1 MQRFIAPGRGPGT
14 LQLPRPSSI
23 DRAEPGSQTSG
34 WRFGDYVSNFAD
46 QISADYK
53 NLILGEVI
61 CKGTST
67 LDSTHGGTIVLHM
80 LAGAHT
86 AVGIRSAD
94 MRARARIYA
103 VCEWAH
109 RAQNRASFQTSRGWS
124 PPYTYQRNAT
134 QVCAARGCLD
144 TLRGG
149 VNVAKPR
156 QQHHDLAV
164 NGYHARRSAQAKAG
178 PARADGGKS
187 RT

>member
-80 LAGAHT
+80 LAGART
-86 AVGIRSAD
+86 TVCIRSAD

-109 RAQNRASFQTSRGWS
+109 RAQNRTSFQTSPGWS
-124 PPYTYQRNAT
+124 PVYTYQQNAT
-134 QVCAARGCLD
+134 QVCATHGCLD
-144 TLRGG
+144 TLRGLFTHTH
-149 VNVAKPR
+149 PR
-156 QQHHDLAV
+156 WRLLRPAV
-164 NGYHARRSAQAKAG
+164 NG
-178 PARADGGKS
+178 
-187 RT
+187 

>member
-124 PPYTYQRNAT
+124 PLHTYQRNAT

-149 VNVAKPR
+149 VNAAKPR
-156 QQHHDLAV
+156 NRRRDLAV
-164 NGYHARRSAQAKAG
+164 NGYHAR
-178 PARADGGKS
+178 
-187 RT
+187 

>member
-80 LAGAHT
+80 LAGART
-86 AVGIRSAD
+86 AVCIRSAD
-94 MRARARIYA
+94 MRARAR
-103 VCEWAH
+103 AH
-109 RAQNRASFQTSRGWS
+109 
-124 PPYTYQRNAT
+124 
-134 QVCAARGCLD
+134 
-144 TLRGG
+144 LRG
-149 VNVAKPR
+149 V
-156 QQHHDLAV
+156 
-164 NGYHARRSAQAKAG
+164 
-178 PARADGGKS
+178 
-187 RT
+187 

>member
-1 MQRFIAPGRGPGT
+1 
-14 LQLPRPSSI
+14 
-23 DRAEPGSQTSG
+23 
-34 WRFGDYVSNFAD
+34 
-46 QISADYK
+46 
-53 NLILGEVI
+53 
-61 CKGTST
+61 
-67 LDSTHGGTIVLHM
+67 M
-80 LAGAHT
+80 LTGART
-86 AVGIRSAD
+86 TVCIRSAD

-156 QQHHDLAV
+156 WRLQRPAV
-164 NGYHARRSAQAKAG
+164 NG
-178 PARADGGKS
+178 
-187 RT
+187 